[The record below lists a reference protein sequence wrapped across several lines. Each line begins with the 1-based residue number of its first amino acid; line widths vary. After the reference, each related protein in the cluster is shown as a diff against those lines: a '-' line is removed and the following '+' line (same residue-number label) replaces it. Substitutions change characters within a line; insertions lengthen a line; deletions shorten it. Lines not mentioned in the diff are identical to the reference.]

1 MQLFKAVDTV
11 RIPSS
16 IGDREPVSVTYRTH
30 SNLYHLTWP
39 DGAPCALAN
48 EWLRQ
53 QSRKKGGNDR
63 TETSRT
69 YASQLSFLLRHC
81 YKYRLD
87 FFDLHDED
95 IQRLVT
101 YLKKENIVKK
111 GIVQSRR
118 NNNQIIAIL
127 QTIIRF
133 LRWLQIQ
140 FTLND
145 DAILLGDESSSAQ
158 IHITIGRNPKT
169 GHTTY
174 THASM
179 PSQVAPKVDKIPI
192 PDEYISTLRDTIF
205 YKCYGHSRAIPI
217 DEPIEKSSARTVKKR
232 YLYERRMFSILMF
245 KISGLRPME
254 LCKIPLNE
262 NENSIKELAIY
273 LPTGKTQDNDLPLR
287 KFPLSIGEANRIEKY
302 LNARSEFLSVV
313 DKNIVNPDAAYAIL
327 LTEDCQPLNE
337 KSLTRDFSRLVDAA
351 GLGNV
356 KLCLSMFRHRFIT
369 IEILLEM
376 QNATKNPHVAAIW
389 NEGIRHSI
397 CAIVA
402 AKTGHRSVESLY
414 TYFHEAYKFSTK
426 FNTYGDAVE
435 HLRQVDDKIEALANQ
450 RYEILRALA
459 LGQVDQEF
467 AEKTLKFISDMQA
480 DIEAFKTIALKT

>member
-1 MQLFKAVDTV
+1 M
-11 RIPSS
+11 R
-16 IGDREPVSVTYRTH
+16 
-30 SNLYHLTWP
+30 
-39 DGAPCALAN
+39 
-48 EWLRQ
+48 
-53 QSRKKGGNDR
+53 
-63 TETSRT
+63 
-69 YASQLSFLLRHC
+69 
-81 YKYRLD
+81 
-87 FFDLHDED
+87 DED

-101 YLKKENIVKK
+101 YLKEESIVKK
-111 GIVQSRR
+111 GIVRNRR
-118 NNNQIIAIL
+118 NNNQIIAII

-140 FTLND
+140 FTLNG

-169 GHTTY
+169 GRTTY

-179 PSQVAPKVDKIPI
+179 PKQVAPKGDKIPI
-192 PDEYISTLRDTIF
+192 PDEYISKLRDTIF
-205 YKCYGHSRAIPI
+205 HKCYGDPTAVPI
-217 DEPIEKSSARTVKKR
+217 DEPIEKSSVRIVKNR
-232 YLYERRMFSILMF
+232 YIYERRMFSVLMF

-262 NENSIKELAIY
+262 NKNLIKERAVY
-273 LPTGKTQDNDLPLR
+273 LPTGKTRNNDLPLR

-302 LNARSEFLSVV
+302 FNARSEFLSAM
-313 DKNIVNPDAAYAIL
+313 DKNIINPDATHAIL
-327 LTEDCQPLNE
+327 LTDDCQPLNE

-376 QNATKNPHVAAIW
+376 QRATNNPNVAAIW

-402 AKTGHRSVESLY
+402 AKTGHGSAESLF

-426 FNTYGDAVE
+426 FDTYSEAIE
-435 HLRQVDDKIEALANQ
+435 HLRQLDDKLEDLTVMG
-450 RYEILRALA
+450 YEIRRALA
-459 LGQVDQEF
+459 SNQVDFAF
-467 AEKTLKFISDMQA
+467 AESTLESLEKIKSDV
-480 DIEAFKTIALKT
+480 EALKTVALKNQL